1 MLERYNTHFKT
12 TITAKQNVLL
22 PTGVGKRQHLQI
34 WFGKS
39 PKWMRLQDFFRTF
52 TTSLWQ
58 MLGCTGK
65 T

>member
-1 MLERYNTHFKT
+1 LPQKQTDSNHFG
-12 TITAKQNVLL
+12 LL
-22 PTGVGKRQHLQI
+22 PTGVGKFQHLPK

-39 PKWMRLQDFFRTF
+39 PKLKRLQAFFQTF

-58 MLGCTGK
+58 MVGCTGK